1 MYRFLFALVFV
12 MGGFLF
18 CSPTFAQEGG
28 FAGDL
33 LLGQGVEWKFKAIG
47 AGLAVIGAALGIGKS
62 VVRLVKASH
71 DSLRWHQ
78 AFRALVLS
86 LLLLL
91 KVLLLLP
98 SFFVLY
104 SKSWVLAQK
113 PVVCF

>member
-47 AGLAVIGAALGIGKS
+47 AGLAVIGAALGIGKIGGAACESIARQAGMASS
-62 VVRLVKASH
+62 VQSAGIIFAALIEGAAFAAILLCLV
-71 DSLRWHQ
+71 
-78 AFRALVLS
+78 F
-86 LLLLL
+86 
-91 KVLLLLP
+91 
-98 SFFVLY
+98 
-104 SKSWVLAQK
+104 
-113 PVVCF
+113 